1 MPEMTSPLPRSPS
14 GPALGQGHARL
25 PGPESGWQKPSGDS
39 VFTKGMCSQR
49 AGGGLLH
56 TGHTRAWLE
65 AHLIPAPSPSPENR
79 LCEPTGPPD
88 RVGPAAAGPG
98 PGRRVPA
105 GLGREGLRGPQTSSQ
120 RGCAHRGDSTGGWPV
135 PIRAPPQTW
144 CQVHAQGPG
153 TCTRAQRLL
162 QLLVHNLPPQPL
174 ECRF

>member
-1 MPEMTSPLPRSPS
+1 MPEITSPLPRSPS

-88 RVGPAAAGPG
+88 RVGPAARGRGQAGGCQPASAGRGRAAPRLPPREATLTGGQHGRLAHAHQGPSSNLVPSPRTRSRDLHKGPASAPAPG
-98 PGRRVPA
+98 PELTSTASRV
-105 GLGREGLRGPQTSSQ
+105 
-120 RGCAHRGDSTGGWPV
+120 
-135 PIRAPPQTW
+135 
-144 CQVHAQGPG
+144 
-153 TCTRAQRLL
+153 
-162 QLLVHNLPPQPL
+162 
-174 ECRF
+174 